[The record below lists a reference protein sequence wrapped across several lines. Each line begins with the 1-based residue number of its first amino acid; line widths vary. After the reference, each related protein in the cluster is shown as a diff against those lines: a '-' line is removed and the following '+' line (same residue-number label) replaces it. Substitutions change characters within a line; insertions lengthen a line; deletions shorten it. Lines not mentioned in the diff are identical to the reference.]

1 MKQSVM
7 RMAGTGPMRL
17 LGLVLTALIALPNRG
32 GAQPAP
38 AGPRLLYG
46 VNVVWGDNGGGA
58 GWDRDGGKR
67 ARALVDLM
75 KSAGVTNTRVGIA
88 WGDVE
93 RVRGRYDWSGTDRF
107 LRFVRSQG
115 LVLTCV
121 VAVIPDWAG
130 DPDPAVRGLF
140 AARGV
145 PHLRGVMAPDPKF
158 YADFGRFAYALGQR
172 YRGVI
177 QRWEFWNEPDGMG
190 MPIVVRNDAGQPVDL
205 RYGGDPAV
213 YTRLLAIFS
222 RNVKRADPSC
232 QVAIG
237 GLATHRTDFLRGIYA
252 HGGQKFFDAVA
263 LHPYSTSGPLNFR
276 WIEECRR
283 VLEQKGDGHKKF
295 WLTEWGWS
303 TYPDDPG
310 GVTEGHQAR
319 LVRESLQEMRRR
331 PYIEQ
336 ACYHTLNDWRT
347 DEGDPLSLM
356 SMGLCRRD
364 LRPRPAFMA
373 FQEAALGRSMPER
386 AARRVAWV
394 ADLPASLA
402 VAHVDVGMDRVEG
415 ALSRGWL
422 GVSFPAL
429 SELQS
434 LLPRMKALGAPFVR
448 LNPFAAREIMALSA
462 DGTPEVRWE
471 QVDALLERVAQEG
484 GQTILAMVPPVG
496 LSPDRWKDLVTQAVQ
511 RYGRETRFRVVRWE
525 MAVPQRTAGET
536 EHLMRVYAPVFAR
549 VVRTLLPTT
558 PVGFHV
564 LVGGDPIGAM
574 YRLASACTEAGIT
587 FHSFSW
593 RSAGSA
599 EELGP
604 VVRRLRGVLAAFPG
618 LRHVY
623 LLPECTAFASPA
635 QVMAVTARMKDIA
648 PASEPNGAPGFLIAA
663 EGLSEPSGE
672 RLWRALEW
680 INRVAG
686 SRLPVSTDWSG
697 VRCLAARHADGATV
711 LAWRED
717 TDTQDTAV
725 HLRLR
730 DLPLQSRHGLRV
742 SRYVLSGAGAVAVTD
757 TPGGAG
763 GGLVL
768 PVVLR
773 AGEAARL
780 ELVPRRSPAPLQV
793 SLSVPRFVWY
803 SGESPEVLVTIRNVS
818 DRLQPSGIM
827 LSSPVPGVVPV
838 ALAKTPSVLLPP
850 GRSRLVR
857 FRLNAP
863 AVAEDTDV
871 TVNVRVG
878 ADSHAA
884 TGWRVAASLA
894 AELETPRLD
903 MEALDDPVRARV
915 RVTNRGKTGQM
926 VTVRAGDEARVEALI
941 PGGGQQTLQVQL
953 KAPERTPGLYA
964 VPITLENGGRVLSA
978 LSVLVGVPVACRY
991 MRAQPEIDADLKEW
1005 TDAFP
1010 IGMGQAEQVRLKMWG
1025 GLRDLS
1031 AIAYTGWDTRYLY
1044 VACAVADDVP
1054 GTSYPAMDLW
1064 RGDSLQVAV
1073 SALRR
1078 SAGAGG
1084 GYGPGDHEFG
1094 FALIAGEPVA
1104 VRFHGENG
1112 RVGPVSE
1119 IRVAVR
1125 RDGDRMFYEVAIPW
1139 KELAPVRPEPG
1150 TVLGLSL
1157 LVNDDDGHGRGY
1169 IEWGGGIGDVKRP
1182 EQFPPLRLVR

>member
-1 MKQSVM
+1 MKWSWVW
-7 RMAGTGPMRL
+7 MAGAGQVLP
-17 LGLVLTALIALPNRG
+17 GLMLVALMIPPG
-32 GAQPAP
+32 IGKTQPAP
-38 AGPRLLYG
+38 AGSRLLYG
-46 VNVVWGDNGGGA
+46 VNVVWGDSGGGA
-58 GWDRDGGKR
+58 GWDRDGGKK
-67 ARALVDLM
+67 AQALVALM
-75 KSAGVTNTRVGIA
+75 RAAGVTNTRVGIA
-88 WGDVE
+88 WGEVE
-93 RVRGRYDWSGTDRF
+93 RVRGKYDWSGTDRF
-107 LRFVRSQG
+107 LRFVRTQG

-121 VAVIPDWAG
+121 VAVIPDWAE
-130 DPDPAVRGLF
+130 DPDPAVRELF

-145 PHLRGVMAPDPKF
+145 PHLRGVMAPDPQF
-158 YADFGRFAYALGQR
+158 YADFGRFAYALGRR

-190 MPIVVRNDAGQPVDL
+190 MPIVVRDGAGQPVDI

-213 YTRLLAIFS
+213 YTRLLTIFT

-232 QVAIG
+232 LVAIG
-237 GLATHRTDFLRGIYA
+237 GLATHRTDFLRGVYA

-263 LHPYSTSGPLNFR
+263 LHPYSPSGPLNFR

-303 TYPDDPG
+303 TYPEDPG

-336 ACYHTLNDWRT
+336 ASYHTLNDWRT
-347 DEGDPLSLM
+347 DEGDLLSLM

-364 LRPRPAFMA
+364 LRPRPAFAA
-373 FQEAALGRSMPER
+373 FQEVALGRSAIER
-386 AARRVAWV
+386 AARRVPWG
-394 ADLPASLA
+394 ADPPASWA
-402 VAHVDVGMDRVEG
+402 VARVDVGMSRVEG

-429 SELQS
+429 SELQA
-434 LLPRMKALGAPFVR
+434 LLPRMKAQGAPFVR
-448 LNPFAAREIMALSA
+448 LNPFASRETLTLSA

-471 QVDALLERVAQEG
+471 QVDALLERVAQGG
-484 GQTILAMVPPVG
+484 GQTILAMVPPPD

-511 RYGRETRFRVVRWE
+511 RYGREPRFKVVRWE

-536 EHLMRVYAPVFAR
+536 DHLMRAYAPVFAR

-564 LVGGDPIGAM
+564 LAGGDPVGAV

-599 EELGP
+599 EELGSLL
-604 VVRRLRGVLAAFPG
+604 RRLRGTLAAFPG

-623 LLPECTAFASPA
+623 LLPECASFASPA
-635 QVMAVTARMKDIA
+635 QVMAVTARMREIA
-648 PASEPNGAPGFLIAA
+648 PASEPNGALGFLIAT
-663 EGLSEPSGE
+663 EGVPEAPGE

-680 INRVAG
+680 VNRVTGA
-686 SRLPVSTDWSG
+686 RLPVSTDRSG
-697 VRCLAARHADGATV
+697 VRCLAARHASGVTV

-717 TDTQDTAV
+717 TDGEDTAI

-730 DLPLQSRHGLRV
+730 DLPLQARNGLRM
-742 SRYVLSGAGAVAVTD
+742 SRYVLSGEGAIAVTD
-757 TPGGAG
+757 APGGVG
-763 GGLVL
+763 SDLML
-768 PVVLR
+768 PMVLR
-773 AGEAARL
+773 AGEATRV
-780 ELVPRRSPAPLQV
+780 EIIPRRSPAPLQV
-793 SLSVPRFVWY
+793 SLSVPRYIWH
-803 SGESPEVLVTIRNVS
+803 GGDAPELLVSIRNVS
-818 DRLQPSGIM
+818 DRLQPSGID
-827 LSSPVPGVVPV
+827 LSSPVPGVVPA

-857 FRLNAP
+857 FRLHAP
-863 AVAEDTDV
+863 AVAEDMDV
-871 TVNVRVG
+871 VVNVRVG
-878 ADSHAA
+878 ADCRAT
-884 TGWRVAASLA
+884 TGWRVATSLI

-903 MEALDDPVRARV
+903 MEALDDPVRARI
-915 RVTNRGKTGQM
+915 RVTNRGKAGQM
-926 VTVRAGDEARVEALI
+926 VTVRAGDEARVEAMI
-941 PGGGQQTLQVQL
+941 PGGGQQTVQVQV

-964 VPITLENGGRVLSA
+964 VPIMLENGGRALNA
-978 LSVLVGVPVACRY
+978 LSVLIGVPVACRY
-991 MRAQPEIDADLKEW
+991 MRTQPEIDADLREW

-1010 IGMGQAEQVRLKMWG
+1010 IGMGQAEQVRLKTWG
-1025 GLRDLS
+1025 GLKDLS
-1031 AIAYTGWDTRYLY
+1031 AIAYTGWDARYLY

-1054 GTSYPAMDLW
+1054 GASYPATELW

-1073 SALRR
+1073 SAQRR
-1078 SAGAGG
+1078 STGADG

-1094 FALIAGEPVA
+1094 FALIAGESVA
-1104 VRFHGENG
+1104 VRFHGGDG
-1112 RVGPVSE
+1112 RVGPVSDV
-1119 IRVAVR
+1119 RVTVR
-1125 RDGDRMFYEVAIPW
+1125 RDGDRVFYEAAIPW
-1139 KELAPVRPEPG
+1139 KELAPIRPEPG

-1157 LVNDDDGHGRGY
+1157 LVNDDDGRGRGY
-1169 IEWGGGIGDVKRP
+1169 IEWGGGIGDAKRP
-1182 EQFPPLRLVR
+1182 DRFPPLRLVR